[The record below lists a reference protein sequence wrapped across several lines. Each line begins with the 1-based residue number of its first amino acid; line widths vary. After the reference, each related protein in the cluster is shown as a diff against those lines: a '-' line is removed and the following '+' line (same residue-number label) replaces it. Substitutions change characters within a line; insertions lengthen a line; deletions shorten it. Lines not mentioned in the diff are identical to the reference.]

1 MTIMSIYHDNYIIFK
16 FIKSEIVLIFSFANY
31 EELRFCVDNGIT
43 LCEDCHDST
52 KDGSFHNLYG
62 THNNTPEQL
71 REYILNKSNIDI
83 FETHP
88 KILSLT
94 TQTNIKE

>member
-1 MTIMSIYHDNYIIFK
+1 MKHDNFVE
-16 FIKSEIVLIFSFANY
+16 FED
-31 EELRFCVDNGIT
+31 LRYNTDNGIA
-43 LCEDCHDST
+43 LCEACHAARY
-52 KDGSFHNLYG
+52 DGSFHNLYG

-71 REYILNKSNIDI
+71 REYILNKSSIDI

-94 TQTNIKE
+94 IKTNIKE